1 LLQALLVCPRIC
13 LEAEIK
19 SDDVPWMP
27 VAVAVGLS
35 DLGVTVSE
43 IIKCIGTNSEFDKS
57 TDTILGDVSYV
68 ASRKKRSP
76 RKN

>member
-1 LLQALLVCPRIC
+1 
-13 LEAEIK
+13 
-19 SDDVPWMP
+19 MP